1 MENSGEYEVTELLDN
16 DEVARLVYD
25 LLEFPEGHLEA
36 FEQHDRR
43 TLTIMTRSALKPDK
57 SLETLK
63 GFHELKL
70 KPFEHQLARNY
81 SGSGMNSPLTS
92 HLNQMLEA
100 AYRKHE
106 TWKQK
111 KVKR

>member
-1 MENSGEYEVTELLDN
+1 MLVFSKVFNWIMGVIAYEHRIVVQVLRHFWACFPPTTP
-16 DEVARLVYD
+16 D
-25 LLEFPEGHLEA
+25 LA
-36 FEQHDRR
+36 VK
-43 TLTIMTRSALKPDK
+43 ADK

-70 KPFEHQLARNY
+70 KPFENQLARNY

-92 HLNQMLEA
+92 HLNQMLDS